1 MTYDPNYHYNEDED
15 QDMQDDEDEG
25 GWGSDYFDDDQDDDD
40 DTAWK
45 VRKASIKIIDAVVT
59 CCQSEL
65 NDYWLKYADLLS
77 RRFIERDDNVKLD
90 LLKTFQNLINTAII
104 KDNEYLNPNSKR
116 VHPFATRASELYPQ
130 IIKNLLKQYN
140 TKNLKVKVEITNTLS
155 ILAPLMEDQ
164 LENYLSQI
172 LPHIEQSVNE
182 NNNDLLLYSL
192 AILKYAFSRKT
203 FSITAQKESQKIAK
217 FLIATMNQNQSKIV
231 AESLKVAGLFMC
243 QLQDQSGS
251 LNS

>member
-1 MTYDPNYHYNEDED
+1 VGSKLSRFYGQLVPQLTTYPAVLEDEQSVDIDNEISEACLIAIENMVRKCPNEAKPSLNSVFKQTSALMTYDPNYHYNEDED

-90 LLKTFQNLINTAII
+90 LLKTF
-104 KDNEYLNPNSKR
+104 
-116 VHPFATRASELYPQ
+116 
-130 IIKNLLKQYN
+130 
-140 TKNLKVKVEITNTLS
+140 
-155 ILAPLMEDQ
+155 
-164 LENYLSQI
+164 
-172 LPHIEQSVNE
+172 
-182 NNNDLLLYSL
+182 
-192 AILKYAFSRKT
+192 
-203 FSITAQKESQKIAK
+203 
-217 FLIATMNQNQSKIV
+217 
-231 AESLKVAGLFMC
+231 
-243 QLQDQSGS
+243 
-251 LNS
+251 